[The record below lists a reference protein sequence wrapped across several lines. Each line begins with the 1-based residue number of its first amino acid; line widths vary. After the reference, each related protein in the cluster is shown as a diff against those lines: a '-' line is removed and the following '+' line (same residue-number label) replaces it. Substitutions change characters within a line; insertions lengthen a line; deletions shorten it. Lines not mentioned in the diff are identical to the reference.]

1 MLRLL
6 ADENFDHDLV
16 RGTLRRRAGL
26 DLVRVQNVGLSETDD
41 PDILAWAAREQRVV
55 LTHDVNTMTG
65 FAIERIK
72 HGKPMTGLFIV
83 HQEGASFSKIIDD
96 LLLLDD
102 CSETAEWA
110 DQIPYL
116 PLQ

>member
-16 RGTLRRRAGL
+16 RGAIRRRVGL
-26 DLVRVQNVGLSETDD
+26 DLVRAQSVGLSETDD

-65 FAIERIK
+65 FAIDRITR
-72 HGKPMTGLFIV
+72 GEPMAGLFIV
-83 HQEGASFSKIIDD
+83 HQEGAALSKIIDD

-102 CSETAEWA
+102 CSDTDEWA
-110 DQIPYL
+110 DQILYL
-116 PLQ
+116 PLR